1 MEEVEAKAAKIL
13 RQRTR
18 QRIAK
23 NGLEYSMPS
32 NVNLTSIYD
41 TGVIAILRASSSL
54 ALSQAAEALRDGGIC
69 AIEVTLTTPGAL
81 QVIEQVR
88 LALGE
93 SVLFGAGSVLDADSA
108 RAAILA
114 GAQFIVS
121 PSCSVKVIELC
132 RCYTIPV
139 FPGAYTPTEI
149 VTAWEAGANMVKI
162 FPASVGGPEM
172 IKALKAPLPHIA
184 MMPVGGIEINNTA
197 SFISA
202 GASAV
207 GVGSAL
213 VNEQLLNQGSYA
225 EITARAQRFLQ
236 EVRRGREKS

>member
-1 MEEVEAKAAKIL
+1 MSQLDCLSLI
-13 RQRTR
+13 RQ
-18 QRIAK
+18 
-23 NGLEYSMPS
+23 
-32 NVNLTSIYD
+32 
-41 TGVIAILRASSSL
+41 TGVIAILRAKSSEQLL
-54 ALSQAAEALRDGGIC
+54 AAADAIRLGGVC
-69 AIEVTLTTPGAL
+69 AIEVTMTTPGAL
-81 QVIEQVR
+81 AIIEQARARYSQEVF
-88 LALGE
+88 
-93 SVLFGAGSVLDADSA
+93 FGAGTVLDPESA

-114 GAQFIVS
+114 GAQFVVS
-121 PSCSVKVIELC
+121 PALKPGVIELC
-132 RCYTIPV
+132 HRYSIPV

-184 MMPVGGIEINNTA
+184 MMPVGGIEINNTT
-197 SFISA
+197 SFIRA

-236 EVRRGREKS
+236 EVRKGRVKS